1 MSELVWTGAEPV
13 AAGYALYGS
22 ATLLV
27 LSVGSG
33 LVEFTL
39 DQGFRFRL
47 TGSQLKVPHSFLAE
61 SKKGIWISRL
71 EFPPFFSRRQA

>member
-1 MSELVWTGAEPV
+1 M

-47 TGSQLKVPHSFLAE
+47 TGLQLKVPQSTKLNFLDQ
-61 SKKGIWISRL
+61 SKKSICI
-71 EFPPFFSRRQA
+71 